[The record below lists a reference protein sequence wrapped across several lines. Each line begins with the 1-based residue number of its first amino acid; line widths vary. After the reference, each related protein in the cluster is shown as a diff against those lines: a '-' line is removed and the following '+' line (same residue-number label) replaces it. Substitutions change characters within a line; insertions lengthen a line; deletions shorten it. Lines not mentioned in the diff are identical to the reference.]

1 MRRAVFGPR
10 VLRVRWR
17 TARTDEHEYFEY
29 ESISMEELRVGGR
42 RVRSATRQQEN
53 NSQLAKERTNERT
66 KEEEEQEQLASLIKH
81 KSEEG

>member
-1 MRRAVFGPR
+1 
-10 VLRVRWR
+10 
-17 TARTDEHEYFEY
+17 
-29 ESISMEELRVGGR
+29 MEELRVGGR